1 MHYGI
6 VTDTDA
12 LEATVALTVQAYDDT
27 AERLTFLIGTGFYGS
42 LTLSQ
47 EVVERLNLPPGD
59 VKEVEIT
66 LPDALTANANLYKA
80 RILWHGRPREVEV
93 ISLENDFLIGM
104 GLLRGSNLNIDAIPG
119 GSVTIT
125 ELSTAP

>member
-12 LEATVALTVQAYDDT
+12 LEATVALTLQADDGT
-27 AERLTFLIGTGFYGS
+27 AEHLTFLIDTGFYGA

-59 VKEVEIT
+59 VKEVELT

-93 ISLENDFLIGM
+93 ISLENDFLLGM
-104 GLLRGSNLNIDAIPG
+104 GLLRGCNLSVDAEPG
-119 GSVTIT
+119 GAVVIS
-125 ELSTAP
+125 ELGP